1 VADTRPDPRP
11 GEESTPSD
19 PQRLPDVMTLTCSA
33 HPSGALAEGGDTGG
47 GVRRPSI
54 VAARCV
60 RPRPV
65 RDWGTGRRRLIPC
78 GRPRCSR
85 ECRDRWARRMSEALR
100 RSFAVLPP
108 THFLRVTALGPMRPK
123 ELTQCVRR
131 FLRRL
136 RWRGCEYLAVNEW
149 REGRR
154 HHHVLVR
161 TDGELTPAIVAELWR
176 ASCPGARV
184 TSYCKPVSSVD
195 GAARYVVKDLQDGS
209 KKEVPPEEFGG
220 RLFSSSKHFL
230 AEPLKI
236 LMRAV
241 VEEWRVTARTRP
253 GKRQRGNS
261 SGVRNDHRES
271 EG

>member
-1 VADTRPDPRP
+1 MNPI
-11 GEESTPSD
+11 
-19 PQRLPDVMTLTCSA
+19 M
-33 HPSGALAEGGDTGG
+33 
-47 GVRRPSI
+47 
-54 VAARCV
+54 
-60 RPRPV
+60 
-65 RDWGTGRRRLIPC
+65 
-78 GRPRCSR
+78 
-85 ECRDRWARRMSEALR
+85 
-100 RSFAVLPP
+100 
-108 THFLRVTALGPMRPK
+108 PK
-123 ELTQCVRR
+123 ELTRCVGR

-136 RWRGCEYLAVNEW
+136 RWRGCEYFALNEW

-154 HHHVLVR
+154 HHHILVR
-161 TDGELTPAIVAELWR
+161 AGEELTKAVVKELWQ

-184 TSYCKPVSSVD
+184 TSYCKPVTSVD

-209 KKEVPPEEFGG
+209 KKGVPPEEFGG
-220 RLFSSSKHFL
+220 RLFSYSKGFL

-241 VEEWRVTARTRP
+241 VEEWRVTSRTRP